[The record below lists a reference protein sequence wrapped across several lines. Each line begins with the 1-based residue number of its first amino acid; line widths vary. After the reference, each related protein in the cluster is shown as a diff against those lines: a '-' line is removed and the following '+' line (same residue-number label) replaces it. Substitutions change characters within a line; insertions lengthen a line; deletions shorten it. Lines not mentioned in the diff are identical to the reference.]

1 MLFTAKSPVR
11 IAVLLLLALFGV
23 ASAMA
28 AAPPRLLSDLDI
40 PLMPGFVEDS
50 DSRVVFDTPQGRIIE
65 VRATGQGD
73 RQKTLDY
80 YQLLLPS
87 LGWRRITDTSA
98 DCGAFCLM
106 ARREAE
112 ILKLMVTEIKQPR
125 HKTLIYFSVNPE

>member
-1 MLFTAKSPVR
+1 M
-11 IAVLLLLALFGV
+11 LLLALFG
-23 ASAMA
+23 AAQAMA
-28 AAPPRLLSDLDI
+28 ADPPRLLSDLDI
-40 PLMPGFVEDS
+40 PLMPGFVEEG

-65 VRATGQGD
+65 VRATGQQN

-87 LGWRRITDTSA
+87 LGWRRIAGKSE

-112 ILKLMVTEIKQPR
+112 ILKLTVTEIKQPS